1 MKAIETLQNRMDLQ
15 IEKLTDYLDRLSARE
30 RILVIF
36 TTIFVLVTAIASALW
51 AMHQAADTQQ
61 KRLNDLKD
69 TLVWMQSNAV
79 TMKPAGDLQLD
90 AAEKV
95 QRIAQQQGLSVASQQ
110 MDGKIQLMI
119 LSHENYSVLANFL
132 TQLAQMGLSIEKM
145 ELNNEAGQIKLTA
158 TVQ

>member
-15 IEKLTDYLDRLSARE
+15 IEKLTDYLDRLSTRE

-36 TTIFVLVTAIASALW
+36 TTIFVLVTAVASALW

-110 MDGKIQLMI
+110 IDGKIQLM

>member
-36 TTIFVLVTAIASALW
+36 TTIFVLVTAVTSALW

-110 MDGKIQLMI
+110 MDGKIQLM